1 MLISVIIP
9 VKNRADLIIDTIK
22 SVVNTG
28 YSKLEIIVVDNNS
41 NDGLENVIKKF
52 SNIKYLR
59 NHIDKERSYS
69 RNLGILN
76 SNGEY
81 ITFLDS
87 DDLLNK
93 DIFNKFLLC
102 SKIYKQNNFFF
113 SNYDFFDKKKIIKNR
128 GKFIKK
134 KCLPENMLFNN
145 QISNIGFFIHK
156 NLAKKIMYDENRNI
170 IGSEDY
176 DFVLRAILKSKE
188 CILIDKSA
196 LGFVRLHEGRSV
208 FNDEKLSILKRYY
221 YFIKKITH
229 HRDYSVL
236 TRKQKNIIQSNLCL
250 YTSLLLMNLS
260 KKLISINFLLRAFK
274 FKPTSILSR
283 RFIYLVYRILN

>member
-59 NHIDKERSYS
+59 NHIDKERSFS

-76 SNGEY
+76 SNGEF

-93 DIFNKFLLC
+93 DIFNKFLSC

-113 SNYDFFDKKKIIKNR
+113 SNYDFFNKKNIIKNKE
-128 GKFIKK
+128 KFIKK
-134 KCLPENMLFNN
+134 KCLPENLLFNN

-156 NLAKKIMYDENRNI
+156 NLAKKIMYDENRYI

-188 CILIDKSA
+188 CVLIDKSA
-196 LGFVRLHEGRSV
+196 LGLVRLHEGRSV
-208 FNDEKLSILKRYY
+208 FNDEKLNILKRYY
-221 YFIKKITH
+221 YFVKKLAYH
-229 HRDYSVL
+229 EDYSVL

-250 YTSLLLMNLS
+250 YTSLLLMNIS
-260 KKLISINFLLRAFK
+260 KKLISLNFLMKAFK
-274 FKPTSILSR
+274 YNPTSFLSK

>member
-113 SNYDFFDKKKIIKNR
+113 SNYDFFDKKKLSKIEENLLKKNAFLRICFLIIK
-128 GKFIKK
+128 
-134 KCLPENMLFNN
+134 
-145 QISNIGFFIHK
+145 
-156 NLAKKIMYDENRNI
+156 
-170 IGSEDY
+170 
-176 DFVLRAILKSKE
+176 
-188 CILIDKSA
+188 
-196 LGFVRLHEGRSV
+196 
-208 FNDEKLSILKRYY
+208 
-221 YFIKKITH
+221 
-229 HRDYSVL
+229 
-236 TRKQKNIIQSNLCL
+236 
-250 YTSLLLMNLS
+250 
-260 KKLISINFLLRAFK
+260 
-274 FKPTSILSR
+274 
-283 RFIYLVYRILN
+283 

>member
-113 SNYDFFDKKKIIKNR
+113 QTMIFL
-128 GKFIKK
+128 IKK
-134 KCLPENMLFNN
+134 N
-145 QISNIGFFIHK
+145 
-156 NLAKKIMYDENRNI
+156 Y
-170 IGSEDY
+170 
-176 DFVLRAILKSKE
+176 
-188 CILIDKSA
+188 
-196 LGFVRLHEGRSV
+196 
-208 FNDEKLSILKRYY
+208 
-221 YFIKKITH
+221 
-229 HRDYSVL
+229 
-236 TRKQKNIIQSNLCL
+236 QK
-250 YTSLLLMNLS
+250 
-260 KKLISINFLLRAFK
+260 
-274 FKPTSILSR
+274 
-283 RFIYLVYRILN
+283 